1 MKKYASLLLFAL
13 LLNGCD
19 DGDLTVETLDFKDVA
34 ATTCDPTTNTLI
46 YKLKPQETLL
56 LQMPEGKLIND
67 ATVDGKPLVYDIDD
81 KTFRF
86 FYRAYDGA
94 VSVSNVC
101 DAIPPATPNVNQ
113 EWRALSG
120 KLQIVTEQINKTP
133 APADGHTEIVG
144 YNHNITLVNATFS
157 KPGPVLVNDEYV
169 FGDFKTTAEPVVVAF
184 TDEVAKYCNV
194 QFKVYNNNLSN
205 ALVIENLDKSLIV
218 DEDTPTGQPRKSLIS
233 LPTKDPAVTSNNL
246 YYRIYS
252 GNLPELPKE
261 KYFCVDATPT
271 TPAVKDTWVGVAGVA
286 NVSGIIEI
294 TTTHTLKVYKHK
306 VYIKNATMK
315 KGNSTFKLAT
325 DFYLGEVT
333 TIAP

>member
-19 DGDLTVETLDFKDVA
+19 DGDLTVETIDFKDVV
-34 ATTCDPTTNTLI
+34 ATSCDPTTNTLI

-56 LQMPEGKLIND
+56 LQMPEGKL
-67 ATVDGKPLVYDIDD
+67 ATQPDTLVYDIDD

-94 VSVSNVC
+94 VAVSNVC
-101 DAIPPATPNVNQ
+101 DAIPPATPNINQ
-113 EWRALSG
+113 EWRALAG
-120 KLQIVTEQINKTP
+120 KLQIVTKANYKDP

-169 FGDFKTTAEPVVVAF
+169 FGDFKTTVDPVVVAF
-184 TDEVAKYCNV
+184 TDEVAKYCDV
-194 QFKVYNNNLSN
+194 QLKVYNNNLSN
-205 ALVIENLDKSLIV
+205 ALVIENLDKNLIV
-218 DEDTPTGQPRKSLIS
+218 NEDTPAGQPRKSLIN
-233 LPTKDPAVTSNNL
+233 LPTSNPAVTSNNV

-252 GNLPELPKE
+252 SNLPELPKQN
-261 KYFCVDATPT
+261 YFCVDATPS
-271 TPAVKDTWVGVAGVA
+271 TPSVKDTWVGVAGVE

-294 TTTHTLKVYKHK
+294 TTSHTLKVYKHK
-306 VYIKNATMK
+306 VYIRNATMK

-325 DFYLGEVT
+325 EFYLGEVT